1 MFSEGMAKSFGSI
14 NSYREESIEDVAD
27 LEEGK
32 RKNPLF
38 FVVIVEVAR

>member
-1 MFSEGMAKSFGSI
+1 MAKSFGSI

-32 RKNPLF
+32 RKNPISLWSLM
-38 FVVIVEVAR
+38 RLGDN